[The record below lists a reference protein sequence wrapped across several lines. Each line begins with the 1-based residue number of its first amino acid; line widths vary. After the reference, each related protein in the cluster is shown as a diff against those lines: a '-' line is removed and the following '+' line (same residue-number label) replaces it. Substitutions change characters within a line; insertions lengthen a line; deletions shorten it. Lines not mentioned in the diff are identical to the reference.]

1 MTNYTKYVIALREVA
16 KVGPKRFQQ
25 LILYYGSPDNIYN
38 STLEELSS
46 LPRMS
51 SVKAKEILASQ
62 DKLEEIENHIDFL
75 SSQDI
80 GILTI
85 LGENYPSLLKQIDDP
100 PPLLYYKGEFPIL
113 NKTHVSLIG
122 TTNPSASAVEKA
134 VAWGKEL
141 ASQEIVVVSG
151 LAKGIDGAA
160 HLGCLNG
167 QGKTCAV
174 LGSGLFNIYPKDHE
188 NLALQICKNGAL
200 VSEFPVNSP
209 VNVGQLMA
217 RNRIVVGL
225 SQAVI
230 IVEENSQSSGTS
242 DAAEKAIE
250 QGRPL
255 FILESANQHS
265 VTKWVNQGAILL
277 RDILEMEMMLQ
288 YI

>member
-1 MTNYTKYVIALREVA
+1 MTDYTKYVLALREVA
-16 KVGPKRFQQ
+16 KVGPKGFQQ
-25 LILYYGSPDNIYN
+25 LILHYGSPDNIYN

-62 DKLEEIENHIDFL
+62 DKLDEIENHIDYL
-75 SSQDI
+75 ASQEV

-85 LGENYPSLLKQIDDP
+85 LEENYPPLLKQIDDP
-100 PPLLYYKGEFPIL
+100 PPVLYYKGEFPIL
-113 NKTHVSLIG
+113 NKTHISLIG
-122 TTNPSASAVEKA
+122 TTDPSASGVEKA

-141 ASQEIVVVSG
+141 AKEDIVVVSG

-188 NLALQICKNGAL
+188 NLALDISKNGAL
-200 VSEFPVNSP
+200 VSEYPVNSS

-225 SQAVI
+225 SQAVV
-230 IVEENSQSSGTS
+230 IVEENSESSGTS
-242 DAAEKAIE
+242 DAAQRAIK

-255 FILESANQHS
+255 FILESENHS
-265 VTKWVNQGAILL
+265 SVEKWVNQGAILL
-277 RDILEMEMMLQ
+277 RGTLDLEMMLQ